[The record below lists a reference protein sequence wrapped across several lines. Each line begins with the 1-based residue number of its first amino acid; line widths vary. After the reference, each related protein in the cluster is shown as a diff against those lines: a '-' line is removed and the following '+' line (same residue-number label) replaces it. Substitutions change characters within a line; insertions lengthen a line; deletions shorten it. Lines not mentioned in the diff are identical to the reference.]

1 MASWVFCVSQPTIGC
16 GDAYCSWKL
25 HEFANVTLRRS
36 YVYAVN
42 PLGDCGCNSSRQCTI
57 LLRLTS
63 PSCLCKASKSIFAYF
78 LSKLCQN
85 DRQFWKPMSWPL
97 RQRHGQLWKPLSL
110 CDVATSTLS
119 RKFTILLRLTSPS
132 RLCKAITIAFA
143 PFRLTCRQRDIQ
155 LWKPMSFC
163 AVAASTLSIY
173 FVTAVAILL
182 DQLQFYC
189 GNFTDYSWISFAAF
203 LS

>member
-1 MASWVFCVSQPTIGC
+1 
-16 GDAYCSWKL
+16 
-25 HEFANVTLRRS
+25 
-36 YVYAVN
+36 
-42 PLGDCGCNSSRQCTI
+42 
-57 LLRLTS
+57 
-63 PSCLCKASKSIFAYF
+63 
-78 LSKLCQN
+78 
-85 DRQFWKPMSWPL
+85 MSWPL
-97 RQRHGQLWKPLSL
+97 RQRHGQLWKPMSL

-189 GNFTDYSWISFAAF
+189 GNFTEYSWISFAAF
-203 LS
+203 YLSLHFIYSLFSMPINRYTGSLFYILLTISIHIVCKNRNI

>member
-1 MASWVFCVSQPTIGC
+1 MLVASWVFCVSQPTIGC

-25 HEFANVTLRRS
+25 HKFANVNLRRS
-36 YVYAVN
+36 YVYAGN
-42 PLGDCGCNSSRQCTI
+42 R
-57 LLRLTS
+57 
-63 PSCLCKASKSIFAYF
+63 
-78 LSKLCQN
+78 
-85 DRQFWKPMSWPL
+85 
-97 RQRHGQLWKPLSL
+97 
-110 CDVATSTLS
+110 DVATSTLS
-119 RKFTILLRLTSPS
+119 RRFTILLRLTSPS

-163 AVAASTLSIY
+163 AVAAFTLSIY

-203 LS
+203 LSSMHHRWSMRTRLIRLLQRPYIWPLNGLKRPCLALLRA